1 MDRDLVEE
9 AKQEIAQLPASLNHG
24 EAAREAAKILADK
37 LGFID
42 SICIQRDEI
51 EGMLRSAEAMTALF
65 GEESIQTSHEGIR
78 KEKPLG
84 RRRTRRAQ
92 NIRDAARTVLVSTAQ
107 PTTSSE
113 LAEAL
118 RSEDGLEDI
127 DSSTISAA
135 LQYGEKHNEFVSRK
149 EKGKLLWSL
158 PGPPEID
165 DEVPF

>member
-1 MDRDLVEE
+1 MRDLVTE
-9 AKQEIAQLPASLNHG
+9 AKQEIGHLPESLNPG

-42 SICIQRDEI
+42 SICTQRDEI
-51 EGMLRSAEAMTALF
+51 EEMLRSAEAMASLF
-65 GEESIQTSHEGIR
+65 GEESMLASRESPRDMKPR
-78 KEKPLG
+78 K

-92 NIRDAARTVLVSTAQ
+92 NIRNAAKTTLADASQ
-107 PTTSSE
+107 PMTSGE

-118 RSEDGLEDI
+118 QSREGLEDT
-127 DSSTISAA
+127 DSSAISAA
-135 LQYGEKHNEFVSRK
+135 LQYGEKRGEFVSRK
-149 EKGKLLWSL
+149 ENGKLQWSL